1 MMPSIDEVI
10 DKTEKLR
17 NALWANNVQ
26 VANQRLR
33 DLISDPSYGLGVAIL
48 VAWKHGLREEHIPLS
63 DPDLPQVC
71 HTEPSEAC
79 PYTFVHVP
87 IRKIRRDVP
96 ELTKRGILQPN
107 ADPALLV
114 YHEDGL
120 VGTFSFQQLERL
132 RLTKP
137 DIAEILRSLA
147 QQGVLAAANIDNRQI
162 QFKDLAVKR
171 RIEASSSTIY
181 VRLNDKPIDRG
192 ICLPAAYDREAIWDY
207 IKETLRYKF
216 ACNYCSVQALNTR
229 EVTLNT
235 TRSGSSSALGT
246 DQQEPSTVRNYQ
258 MGFTFAPVG
267 DPRNVCHFLA
277 WDFPH
282 ISDLVMNMEPQAY
295 SFSDLIALVR
305 RINKDI
311 RKLYDTKFIQ
321 PSPQPVTGACNH
333 FAGNSIYHQHYQFY
347 RLPVLPLVK
356 LLNEAEVLVRYQ
368 GVEVSKPGDAWPAPA
383 YFIRAHLDGTDEDVM
398 KVADKV
404 AREWRVMTD
413 RKDEDPEYGNKIMV
427 GNHTQNTLVTIL
439 DDQLVAIYI
448 PRVRSRVTTSNDQNA
463 VQKPN
468 AGVLEMTGYFIIDEP
483 ADFRIIDKMSDD
495 ERRLLGDSWLSELSP
510 GRDKVAEFEDSVKI
524 CLSTDIEHYE
534 QRIDDLS
541 ADRPGDWRTKARDLM
556 VGVQEDQT
564 LASEQREH
572 VYRELIWALLESND
586 SELESENPE

>member
-1 MMPSIDEVI
+1 MPSINEVI

-17 NALWANNVQ
+17 EALWADNVQ

-33 DLISDPSYGLGVAIL
+33 DLIGDPGYGLGVAIL
-48 VAWKHGLREEHIPLS
+48 VAWKHGLLKEHIPLTS
-63 DPDLPQVC
+63 DADVPQVSQ
-71 HTEPSEAC
+71 TEQSERC

-87 IRKIRRDVP
+87 IRKIRRNVP
-96 ELTKRGILQPN
+96 ELTKRRILEPN

-120 VGTFSFQQLERL
+120 VGTFSFQQLERTGL
-132 RLTKP
+132 KKL

-171 RIEASSSTIY
+171 RIEAASNTIY
-181 VRLNDKPIDRG
+181 VRLNDKPLDRS
-192 ICLPAAYDREAIWDY
+192 IRLPAAYDREGIWEY
-207 IKETLRYKF
+207 IEETLRFKF
-216 ACNYCSVQALNTR
+216 ACNYCSVQAMNTH

-235 TRSGSSSALGT
+235 TRAGASPLLGT

-258 MGFTFAPVG
+258 LGFTFAPVG
-267 DPRNVCHFLA
+267 DPREVCHFLA

-295 SFSDLIALVR
+295 SFSDLITLVR
-305 RINKDI
+305 RINRDI
-311 RKLYDTKFIQ
+311 KKFCDAKFIQ
-321 PSPQPVTGACNH
+321 SPPLPITGACNH
-333 FAGNSIYHQHYQFY
+333 WAGNSIYHQHYQFY
-347 RLPVLPLVK
+347 RLPVLPLLN
-356 LLNEAEVLVRYQ
+356 LLDDAEVLVRYQ
-368 GVEVSKPGDAWPAPA
+368 GVEVSRPGAAWPAPA
-383 YFIRAHLDGTDEDVM
+383 YFIRARLDGTDEDVM

-413 RKDEDPEYGNKIMV
+413 RKEEDPEYGNKIMV

-439 DDQLVAIYI
+439 NDQLIAIYI
-448 PRVRSRVTTSNDQNA
+448 PRVRSRVTTRNQQNS
-463 VQKPN
+463 VQKSQ
-468 AGVLEMTGYFIIDEP
+468 AGVLEMMGYFVVDDP
-483 ADFRIIDKMSDD
+483 ADFRTIDRMSES

-510 GRDKVAEFEDSVKI
+510 RRDKITEFEDSVKI

-564 LASEQREH
+564 LESEQREH
-572 VYRELIWALLESND
+572 VYRELIWALLESSD
-586 SELESENPE
+586 GESRSESPD